1 MTMTNE
7 LKSFNEGFM
16 KQAQDYGLTQKQAE
30 AVFTKNADAL
40 TEWVARNLGVET
52 VSNNGG
58 PYTNQPAP
66 LSSAVEHLPYI
77 GGAVGGVGGG
87 LLGAG
92 AGALNGSKDE
102 KGQTHRLRN
111 ALLGGVAGG
120 ALGLGAGAGLGS
132 LAGKAVNPQ
141 QYEMISKLEAVK
153 RNYQDQVAPYKEGVN
168 QAKDFFKNLVR

>member
-1 MTMTNE
+1 MNMKNE
-7 LKSFNEGFM
+7 LIAFNEGFM

-40 TEWVARNLGVET
+40 TEWVARNLGVESI
-52 VSNNGG
+52 SNYEG
-58 PYTNQPAP
+58 PYIHQPVS
-66 LSSAVEHLPYI
+66 LSSAVERLPYI

-92 AGALNGSKDE
+92 VGALNGSKDE

-120 ALGLGAGAGLGS
+120 ALGVGAGAGLGN
-132 LAGKAVNPQ
+132 LAGKAVNPR
-141 QYEMISKLEAVK
+141 QYEMITKLEAAK
-153 RNYQDQVAPYKEGVN
+153 QNMYDQVAPYKEGLH
-168 QAKDFFKNLVR
+168 QAKDFFNSLVR